1 VPESLSRLAARAQEG
16 VSGQLYRL
24 GYTPKSLEET
34 QRDVLW
40 WVYSRVQAASN
51 LRPRMLA
58 GWGIAWTSAGYAE
71 LVGVDVPRPGRG
83 RITIDVVASAVSPGT
98 ERAQYLR
105 LPNAQVG
112 VLGRPGYSASGRV
125 RAVGP
130 GVSDLHEGQLVA
142 ITGVPH
148 ASLATARAQQVF
160 AVPDGV
166 SAEQASLI
174 MLGTICVHG
183 ADLAA
188 TTPGERVAVVGAGP
202 IGILALR
209 IATRR
214 AGDRAVIATSH
225 RGRDRAERSGAKLLN
240 AKGDAEAV
248 AQLAADVVI
257 EATGDPQALAT
268 AVSAAAP
275 GGRIVLLGSARG
287 ISRDLPLQALRAK
300 RLQLIGAHV
309 DTLDLATRASGAD
322 ARREAGER
330 FLSLVSGGE
339 LNVDDLVGDPID
351 PRRASVFYRELAE
364 GDHSGGAHFDWTQLG
379 PAEQARP
386 RSPAKPPNVLGRGM
400 ETRAAYRPRRETGSL
415 FELEDP
421 LSGAEGRL
429 RLGLVGCGDIAV
441 QNASAAAAAPNV
453 EIAACFDPIARL
465 AEDLSRRHGAR
476 VARSQTELLSD
487 PDVDAVLL
495 CVPHDLHAP
504 LAIEVCRAG
513 KPVIVEKPLANNL
526 TAALAMREAARENQV
541 WLSTCFPQRYDPKV
555 QVARR
560 LIGAGALGDPQGTLT
575 RLFLD
580 KSPAYWRGGFSGR
593 AQSDWRRS
601 RERAGGGVL
610 IMNLSHHLDLMRHLT
625 GLEVETVSAFA
636 RPEDDIEELIVANL
650 RYSGGAL
657 GSLVGGA
664 AVRGSTEEAL
674 SLWGSEGRM
683 VLEPQARVYTLRP
696 LPGLR
701 TTRWHS
707 FGRLP
712 PPRLRTVYFSRLA
725 SALAEGREPEVTA
738 DDGVAVQAIIEAAY
752 RSANGEAEVAPADLV
767 AEANESVVAG

>member
-1 VPESLSRLAARAQEG
+1 V
-16 VSGQLYRL
+16 
-24 GYTPKSLEET
+24 
-34 QRDVLW
+34 
-40 WVYSRVQAASN
+40 
-51 LRPRMLA
+51 
-58 GWGIAWTSAGYAE
+58 
-71 LVGVDVPRPGRG
+71 
-83 RITIDVVASAVSPGT
+83 TIDVAASAVSPGT
-98 ERAQYLR
+98 ERAQYLH

-112 VLGRPGYSASGRV
+112 VLGRPGYSVSGRV

-130 GVSDLHEGQLVA
+130 GVTDLHEGQLVA
-142 ITGVPH
+142 ATGVPH
-148 ASLATARAQQVF
+148 ASVATARVEQVF
-160 AVPDGV
+160 AVPEGV

-188 TTPGERVAVVGAGP
+188 TAPGERVAVVGAGP

-209 IATRR
+209 IAAQR
-214 AGDRAVIATSH
+214 AGETAVIATSA
-225 RGRDRAERSGAKLLN
+225 RGRGRAERSGARLLTTADTN
-240 AKGDAEAV
+240 MIES
-248 AQLAADVVI
+248 LEADVVI

-268 AVSAAAP
+268 AATSAAP
-275 GGRIVLLGSARG
+275 GGRIILLGSARG
-287 ISRDLPLQALRAK
+287 TTRDLPLQTIRAK

-309 DTLDLATRASGAD
+309 DTLDLASRASGFD

-330 FLSLVSGGE
+330 FLSLVADGQLVLE
-339 LNVDDLVGDPID
+339 DLVGEPVD

-364 GDHSGGAHFDWTQLG
+364 GSHSGGAHFDWTRLG

-386 RSPAKPPNVLGRGM
+386 RSLAKPPNVLGRGM
-400 ETRAAYRPRRETGSL
+400 ETRGAYRPRHEPGSL

-421 LSGAEGRL
+421 LSGARGRL

-441 QNASAAAAAPNV
+441 HNASAAAAAPNV
-453 EIAACFDPIARL
+453 EIASCFDPIPRL
-465 AEDLSRRHGAR
+465 AEDLAKRHGAR
-476 VARSQTELLSD
+476 VAASQQELMAD

-526 TAALAMREAARENQV
+526 AGAVAMREAAAQNGV

-560 LIGAGALGDPQGTLT
+560 LIEAGALGSPQGTLT

-601 RERAGGGVL
+601 RDRAGGGVL
-610 IMNLSHHLDLMRHLT
+610 IMNLSHHLDLMRYLT
-625 GLEVETVSAFA
+625 RLEVETVSAFA
-636 RPEDDIEELIVANL
+636 RPEDEVEELIVANL
-650 RYSGGAL
+650 RYAGGAL

-674 SLWGSEGRM
+674 SLWGAEGRI
-683 VLEPQARVYTLRP
+683 VLEPQARVYTLQP

-707 FGRLP
+707 FGALP

-725 SALAEGREPEVTA
+725 SALADGGGPEVTA

-752 RSANGEAEVAPADLV
+752 RSADGAVEVAPEELI
-767 AEANESVVAG
+767 AETSEAAVAG